1 MKPFFS
7 FRDEEE
13 SKTEEMG
20 DDSLFMFERKDKM
33 RGSSFSLLEKL
44 LEGGVAIRVL
54 LHDLGDGHLK
64 VLLVDMHTS
73 LTEGVHTSLSTDSL
87 LGGFF
92 FDGLTSGH

>member
-33 RGSSFSLLEKL
+33 RDLPFLYLKSFLREVLRSESFFMTLETAISKSSWLTCTRLSRRAYIPASVQTAFW
-44 LEGGVAIRVL
+44 GV
-54 LHDLGDGHLK
+54 
-64 VLLVDMHTS
+64 
-73 LTEGVHTSLSTDSL
+73 
-87 LGGFF
+87 FF
-92 FDGLTSGH
+92 LMV